1 MGRLAR
7 SATREVTGR
16 GIDPTKIMAEV
27 ADRDAGG
34 TVVFIGTVRR
44 TSEVGNVDAMEY
56 QAYTKMAEKGLR
68 RIEAEV
74 REKWP
79 VRRVSMVH
87 REGLLK
93 VGEVSVVV
101 AVYSEHR
108 AEAFEACR
116 YAIDRIKTTLPL
128 WKREKIRGKNRWVG
142 GSPIK
147 K

>member
-1 MGRLAR
+1 MVR
-7 SATREVTGR
+7 SATREVTAHD
-16 GIDPTKIMAEV
+16 IDPTKMMKEV

-44 TSEVGNVDAMEY
+44 KSEVGDVDAMEY

-101 AVYSEHR
+101 AVSSEHR

-116 YAIDRIKTTLPL
+116 YAIDRIKTTLPI
-128 WKREKIRGKNRWVG
+128 WKREKIRGKNRWVEG
-142 GSPIK
+142 APIAK
-147 K
+147 

>member
-1 MGRLAR
+1 MAR
-7 SATREVTGR
+7 SGTREVTAHD
-16 GIDPTKIMAEV
+16 IDPKKIMAEV
-27 ADRDAGG
+27 ADKDAGG

-44 TSEVGNVDAMEY
+44 RSEAGDVDAMEY

-101 AVYSEHR
+101 AVSSEHR

-116 YAIDRIKTTLPL
+116 YAIDRIKTTLPI
-128 WKREKIRGKNRWVG
+128 WKREKVRGKNRWVEG
-142 GSPIK
+142 APIK
-147 K
+147 SA